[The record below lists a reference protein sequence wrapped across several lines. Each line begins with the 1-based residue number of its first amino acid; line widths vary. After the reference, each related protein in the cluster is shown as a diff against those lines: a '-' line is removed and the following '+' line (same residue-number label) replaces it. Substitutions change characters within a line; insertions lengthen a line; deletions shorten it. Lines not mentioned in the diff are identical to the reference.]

1 MHYIGI
7 DYHKRYSYIVIK
19 DEKGEAEYR
28 GAIANTREAFED
40 LLKSYCPGKAVLEAT
55 RNWGLIYNWLEEVL
69 EDVALAHP
77 LKVRAIAEARIKTDK
92 ISADI
97 LADLLRADLLPR
109 AYAPSKETRDIKH
122 ILRQRMFYVR
132 IKTMVK
138 NRIHNILDRHPEL
151 LFEVSG
157 FSDLFGAAGMK

>member
-55 RNWGLIYNWLEEVL
+55 RNWGLIYDWLEEVL

-92 ISADI
+92 TAQARLSRFCLVLSSYACPIVAGWGVEQVVTS
-97 LADLLRADLLPR
+97 PR
-109 AYAPSKETRDIKH
+109 IN
-122 ILRQRMFYVR
+122 F
-132 IKTMVK
+132 
-138 NRIHNILDRHPEL
+138 
-151 LFEVSG
+151 
-157 FSDLFGAAGMK
+157 